1 MTESDLEDFLILREL
16 EEPITE
22 EDLRTVVDERS
33 TACRRE
39 LDGEGIKVRAVE
51 SEVLM
56 DEDGNVTG
64 THCHYKAEREEAVR
78 EHANRAELPIS
89 RIDRPGRP
97 LGGDFD

>member
-1 MTESDLEDFLILREL
+1 MAESEMEDFLILREL
-16 EEPITE
+16 EEPITQDE
-22 EDLRTVVDERS
+22 LQAVDKRS

-39 LDGEGIKVRAVE
+39 LDDEGMKVRAVE
-51 SEVLM
+51 SEVLT

-64 THCHYKAEREEAVR
+64 THCHYRAESEVAVR
-78 EHANRAELPIS
+78 AHANRAELPIS